1 MRINHNIPSMVTQG
15 SLYQV
20 NREMSKSL
28 EKLSTGLR
36 VNRASDDA
44 AGLGVSENLRTQ
56 VNGTAQ
62 ASKNAQDGIAALTI
76 AEGAANEVSGI
87 LQRMRELA
95 FEVSGILQ
103 RMRELAVQSSNDTLT
118 SVERSYTESEF
129 QALTSEIDRIA
140 KVTNYN
146 RQELL
151 STVAGRFGNGAAGS
165 VLWVDAN
172 NTVGTDSI
180 TITIDTLTTTALSL
194 SNAGGTSVTHLTSQV
209 ASVSAIS
216 ALDDAINSVN
226 TMRSDMGAF
235 INRLEHAINNLA
247 ISNTNQQAAESL
259 IRDVDFATE
268 TSHFTRNQI
277 LTQSAT
283 AMLAQANTLPQSVLT
298 LLK

>member
-20 NREMSKSL
+20 NRDMSKSL

-95 FEVSGILQ
+95 
-103 RMRELAVQSSNDTLT
+103 VQSSNDTLT
-118 SVERSYTESEF
+118 STERSYTESEF
-129 QALTSEIDRIA
+129 QALNNEIDRIA

-151 STVAGRFGNGAAGS
+151 STLGTRFGNGTAGS

-180 TITIDTLTTTALSL
+180 TITIDTLTTAALTL
-194 SNAGGTSVTHLTSQV
+194 SNAAGTSITHLTSQV
-209 ASVSAIS
+209 SSVSAIS
-216 ALDDAINSVN
+216 TLDTAINSVN
-226 TMRSDMGAF
+226 TMRSDMGAY

-247 ISNTNQQAAESL
+247 ISNTNQQSAESL

-283 AMLAQANTLPQSVLT
+283 AMLAQANSLPQSVLT
-298 LLK
+298 LLR

>member
-1 MRINHNIPSMVTQG
+1 MRINHNIPAMVTQG

-36 VNRASDDA
+36 INRASDDA

-62 ASKNAQDGIAALTI
+62 ASKNAQDGIAAITI
-76 AEGAANEVSGI
+76 AEGAANEVS
-87 LQRMRELA
+87 A
-95 FEVSGILQ
+95 ILQ
-103 RMRELAVQSSNDTLT
+103 RMRELAVQSANDTLT
-118 SVERSYTESEF
+118 TIERSYTNSEF
-129 QALTSEIDRIA
+129 QALTNEIDRIA

-151 STVAGRFGNGAAGS
+151 STTAGRFGTGTTGS

-180 TITIDTLTTTALSL
+180 TITIDTLTTSALAL
-194 SNAGGTSVTHLTSQV
+194 SNAGGTSVTFLTSQT
-209 ASVSAIS
+209 AAVSAIS
-216 ALDDAINSVN
+216 ALDAAINSVN

-235 INRLEHAINNLA
+235 VNRLEHAINNLA

-259 IRDVDFATE
+259 IRDVDFASE

-283 AMLAQANTLPQSVLT
+283 AMLAQANTIPQTVLT
-298 LLK
+298 LLR